1 MNDRKILI
9 VDKKFQYSFITKNLI
24 LLCFTFFLIFA
35 VISMWEKYQVKQGF
49 LLSPPENTQIIAW
62 AKANNVD
69 VNSAEFMR
77 QFILQAK
84 VYTFF
89 QLLWQ
94 PMVIVLVLNAL
105 ILIIANVYYSNTIV
119 GPIYR
124 LKALLEKKI
133 RGEKVE
139 PLHFRKNDEFHDLA
153 ELINKTFEC
162 KK

>member
-1 MNDRKILI
+1 MNGRKILI
-9 VDKKFQYSFITKNLI
+9 VDKKFQYTFITKNLI

-35 VISMWEKYQVKQGF
+35 VIGLWEKYQVNQGF
-49 LLSPPENTQIIAW
+49 LLRPPENAQIIAW

-69 VNSAEFMR
+69 MNSAEFMR

-94 PMVIVLVLNAL
+94 PMAIVLIINAL
-105 ILIIANVYYSNTIV
+105 VLILANIYYSNTIV

-124 LKALLEKKI
+124 LKALLERKI

-139 PLHFRKNDEFHDLA
+139 PLHFRKNDAFHELA
-153 ELINKTFEC
+153 ELINKTLGL
-162 KK
+162 K